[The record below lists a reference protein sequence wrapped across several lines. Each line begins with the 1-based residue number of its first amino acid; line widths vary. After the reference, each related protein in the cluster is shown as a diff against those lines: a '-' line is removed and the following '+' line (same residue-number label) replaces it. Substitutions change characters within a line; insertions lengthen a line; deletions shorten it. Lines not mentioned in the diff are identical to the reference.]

1 EEHDAGGILRV
12 PKDVEVRRVDG
23 GVIHDVR
30 RFAVARCERG
40 RRREQRGQQSER
52 EPDRQGRAIPSRDL
66 HANLL
71 SAVGNSS
78 CPFFSG
84 VTREPEDPD
93 SPNRSALTRSSGIL
107 PAESMTPET
116 DRALIARIEARDA
129 DALASLYDRH
139 AARLLGLASRI
150 LGAGGEAEE
159 VVQELFLYVWRG
171 ATTFDPV
178 RGSVLAWLLVATRSR
193 AIDRLRARRPAMKA
207 GLTRVEQFPDKPDPR
222 DIEADSATREWE
234 ALCRSAIAELPAEQR
249 VVLELAYFEGLTH
262 QEIAQKTSTP
272 LGTVKTRVRLGLM
285 KLRDRIRPYLQGG
298 THGA

>member
-129 DALASLYDRH
+129 DALAALYDRH

-159 VVQELFLYVWRG
+159 VVQELFLYVWR
-171 ATTFDPV
+171 AAATFDPE

-193 AIDRLRARRPAMKA
+193 AIDRLRARRPMATGGAMKSLDEVPESA
-207 GLTRVEQFPDKPDPR
+207 SPRSVES
-222 DIEADSATREWE
+222 DSVSREWE
-234 ALCRSAIAELPAEQR
+234 AICLAAIRELPPEQR
-249 VVLELAYFEGLTH
+249 RVLELAYFEG
-262 QEIAQKTSTP
+262 
-272 LGTVKTRVRLGLM
+272 
-285 KLRDRIRPYLQGG
+285 
-298 THGA
+298 